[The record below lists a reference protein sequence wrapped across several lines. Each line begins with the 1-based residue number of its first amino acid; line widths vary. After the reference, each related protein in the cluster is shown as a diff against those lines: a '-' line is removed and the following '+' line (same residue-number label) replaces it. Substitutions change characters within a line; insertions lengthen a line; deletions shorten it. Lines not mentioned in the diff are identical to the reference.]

1 MGVLAVLALF
11 FMRPHLLPSDAKSL
25 ESGAPKSNSKKEP
38 VWQKFKFIFD
48 KYIVMLGFIAF
59 GSMSCEGTMFD
70 WSVIYFQDVV
80 GADAGHIRY
89 GFICFMSMMAT
100 GRFMADKFVMK
111 FGAIRVVQAS
121 GMLIA
126 SGLFIAVSLPGVF
139 VSAIGFALV
148 GLGVSSIIP
157 LCYSLA
163 GRSKNLPTGIA
174 LTGVSSIGFLGF
186 LMGPPLI
193 GYVSEA
199 FGLRTAFAV
208 ILFVG
213 LSVAFLAPRLKES
226 E

>member
-1 MGVLAVLALF
+1 
-11 FMRPHLLPSDAKSL
+11 
-25 ESGAPKSNSKKEP
+25 
-38 VWQKFKFIFD
+38 
-48 KYIVMLGFIAF
+48 
-59 GSMSCEGTMFD
+59 
-70 WSVIYFQDVV
+70 
-80 GADAGHIRY
+80 
-89 GFICFMSMMAT
+89 MAT